1 MYIQEN
7 NQKLE
12 EEEEEEEEEGI
23 RVLWYNQDACERSD

>member
-7 NQKLE
+7 NQKL

>member
-12 EEEEEEEEEGI
+12 EEDEEEEGI

>member
-23 RVLWYNQDACERSD
+23 RVLWYNQDACESD

>member
-7 NQKLE
+7 NQKL
-12 EEEEEEEEEGI
+12 EEEEEEGI

>member
-7 NQKLE
+7 NQKL
-12 EEEEEEEEEGI
+12 EEEEEEEEGI

>member
-7 NQKLE
+7 NQKL
-12 EEEEEEEEEGI
+12 EEEEEEEGI